1 MGQTKIKNEEHT
13 VIYLILLFIII
24 YFFLT
29 IRRSREHFIK
39 VNGNIHWIFLYI
51 YIYIYIYIYM
61 VSKTD
66 LTSYADDNTTFV
78 TANNIDDVIT
88 VIKNVRKTKIENSN

>member
-1 MGQTKIKNEEHT
+1 
-13 VIYLILLFIII
+13 
-24 YFFLT
+24 
-29 IRRSREHFIK
+29 
-39 VNGNIHWIFLYI
+39 
-51 YIYIYIYIYM
+51 M

-66 LTSYADDNTTFV
+66 LTSYTDDNTTFV

>member
-24 YFFLT
+24 CFFLT
-29 IRRSREHFIK
+29 IHRSREHFIK
-39 VNGNIHWIFLYI
+39 VNGNIHWIFL
-51 YIYIYIYIYM
+51 YIYIYM

>member
-1 MGQTKIKNEEHT
+1 
-13 VIYLILLFIII
+13 
-24 YFFLT
+24 
-29 IRRSREHFIK
+29 
-39 VNGNIHWIFLYI
+39 
-51 YIYIYIYIYM
+51 M

-88 VIKNVRKTKIENSN
+88 VIKNVRKTKIENSNRKNLVRIKMNLQLLLIIYSSYNQQKPCLKSYHNMNMVKTLSY